1 MIPYNYAEEEVYAF
15 IKSCCSRDEKAQ
27 FMPWNIIKDSKAPTL
42 IPDIYLPNG
51 CQKLDI
57 KPKTCIE
64 VKANLYYD
72 TLDRLRE
79 MYDIMHGHPNFN
91 GFHLMLVTM
100 EKVDPFQSAYQG
112 LKGRDIDIV
121 YFNDWLRNISTDNK
135 TTEAIAKTLLLA
147 DLQSAKKAFGS
158 GPNTF
163 FLGAG
168 VSCSEGLPGW
178 KQLLM
183 TLISDATGTNIGEEE
198 FEALFK
204 ANGSSSI
211 IMGRYI
217 RRLYNDN
224 KIQLRKA
231 IHNCLYKNKT
241 YRMIKSDTIKT
252 ICNLVKNNNE
262 KVKSII
268 TYNYDD
274 LIEQQLANISVATS
288 SVFGPH
294 EPDGRFPVFHVH
306 GILDQKGLK
315 SSDIVLAEDD
325 YHEQYRRAFM
335 WSNVE
340 QLHALQNNNCFFV
353 GLSMTD
359 PNLRR
364 LLDFTK
370 SEASNNK
377 KGDSHCFAFLMR
389 DSIAEGVKGDKE
401 QFLEEQRYILE
412 NLGVRVIWYND
423 HKDLPNLLDKLQKP

>member
-42 IPDIYLPNG
+42 IPDIYLPDG

-72 TLDRLRE
+72 TLDRLKE

-100 EKVDPFQSAYQG
+100 EKVEL
-112 LKGRDIDIV
+112 LKNDYDIPLGRDIEIV
-121 YFNDWLRNISTDNK
+121 YFKDWLKKVKFDKK
-135 TTEAIAKTLLLA
+135 TTQKTVEDNLSP
-147 DLQSAKKAFGS
+147 DLKSAQKAFFS

-217 RRLYNDN
+217 RRLYNDDN
-224 KIQLRKA
+224 EQMRKA
-231 IHNCLYKNKT
+231 IRNYLYKEKT
-241 YRMIKSDTIKT
+241 YKGIRSNTIRK
-252 ICNLVKNNNE
+252 ICELVKNNR
-262 KVKSII
+262 KTVKSII

-274 LIEQQLANISVATS
+274 LIEQQLANIRVLSC
-288 SVFGPH
+288 SVFDTR
-294 EPDGRFPVFHVH
+294 EPDVRFPVYHVH
-306 GILDQKGLK
+306 GILDQANLK
-315 SSDIVLAEDD
+315 SSDIVLSEDE
-325 YHEQYRRAFM
+325 YHEQYRRSFM

-340 QLHALQNNNCFFV
+340 QLHALQNNNCFFI

-370 SEASNNK
+370 SEANDNNQR
-377 KGDSHCFAFLMR
+377 DAHCFAFLKKV
-389 DSIAEGVKGDKE
+389 DIADKVKDNKE
-401 QFLEEQRYILE
+401 QFLNDQRYILE

-423 HKDLPNLLDKLQKP
+423 HKDLPNLLDKLQNP

>member
-15 IKSCCSRDEKAQ
+15 IKSCCSKDEDAQ
-27 FMPWNIIKDSKAPTL
+27 FMPWEIKQNNKSLPL
-42 IPDIYLPNG
+42 IPDIYVPNG
-51 CQKLDI
+51 CRKLDI

-72 TLDRLRE
+72 TFDRLRE
-79 MYDIMHGHPNFN
+79 MYDIIHGHFENE

-100 EKVDPFQSAYQG
+100 ETVDQFQAAYSV
-112 LKGRDIDIV
+112 LKGRNIEIV
-121 YFNDWLRNISTDNK
+121 YFNDWLKMKAKGER
-135 TTEAIAKTLLLA
+135 TTEAIESNLSEV
-147 DLQSAKKAFGS
+147 DLQSAKKAFES

-183 TLISDATGTNIGEEE
+183 TLISDASETNIGKEE

-217 RRLYNDN
+217 HRIYNDD
-224 KIQLRKA
+224 KQQLRNA
-231 IHNCLYKNKT
+231 IHNCLYKNRT
-241 YRMIKSDTIKT
+241 YRIIKSDTIKM
-252 ICNLVKNNNE
+252 ICELVRYNKN

-274 LIEQQLANISVATS
+274 LIEQQLANIGVPTC
-288 SVFGPH
+288 SVFDTH

-306 GILDQKGLK
+306 GILDQEGMK
-315 SSDIVLAEDD
+315 SSNIVLAEDD

-340 QLHALQNNNCFFV
+340 QLHALQNNNCFFI

-370 SEASNNK
+370 SEANNNHQR
-377 KGDSHCFAFLMR
+377 DFHCFAFLCKE
-389 DSIAEGVKGDKE
+389 DVAKDVKGNKMRFLKE
-401 QFLEEQRYILE
+401 QKYILE
-412 NLGVRVIWYND
+412 NLGVRVIWYNN
-423 HKDLPNLLDKLQKP
+423 HNELPKLLFNLQRP

>member
-15 IKSCCSRDEKAQ
+15 IKSCCAKDEDVK
-27 FMPWNIIKDSKAPTL
+27 FMPLNVMQDHKGRTI
-42 IPDIYLPNG
+42 IPDMFLPNG
-51 CQKLDI
+51 CRKLNI

-72 TLDRLRE
+72 TLFRLRE
-79 MYDIMHGHPNFN
+79 MHDFIRGHLKNES
-91 GFHLMLVTM
+91 FHLMLVTM

-112 LKGRDIDIV
+112 LRGRDIDIV
-121 YFNDWLRNISTDNK
+121 YFNDWLRDIATINK
-135 TTEAIAKTLLLA
+135 TTEAAVKNLLSA
-147 DLQSAKKAFGS
+147 DLKSAQKAFYS

-168 VSCSEGLPGW
+168 ISCSEGLPGW
-178 KQLLM
+178 KKLLI
-183 TLISDATGTNIGEEE
+183 TILSEATGTRIGEEE

-231 IHNCLYKNKT
+231 IHKCLYKNKT
-241 YRMIKSDTIKT
+241 YRIIKSDTIKM
-252 ICNLVKNNNE
+252 ICKLVMNNNE
-262 KVKSII
+262 RVKSII

-274 LIEQQLANISVATS
+274 LIEQQLANIGVPTC

-306 GILDQKGLK
+306 GILDQEGMK

-340 QLHALQNNNCFFV
+340 QLHALQNNNCFFI

-370 SEASNNK
+370 SEASNNN
-377 KGDSHCFAFLMR
+377 KGDSHCFAFLMK
-389 DSIAEGVKGDKE
+389 DSMAEGVKSDRE
-401 QFLEEQRYILE
+401 QFLEEQKYILE
-412 NLGVRVIWYND
+412 NLGVRVIWYDD
-423 HKDLPNLLDKLQKP
+423 HNELPKLLDSLQKP

>member
-42 IPDIYLPNG
+42 IPDIYLPDG

-72 TLDRLRE
+72 TLDRLKE
-79 MYDIMHGHPNFN
+79 MYDIMHGHPFFN

-100 EKVDPFQSAYQG
+100 EKVEL
-112 LKGRDIDIV
+112 LKNDYDIPLGRDIEIV
-121 YFNDWLRNISTDNK
+121 YFKDWLKKVKFDKK
-135 TTEAIAKTLLLA
+135 TTQKTVEDNLSP
-147 DLQSAKKAFGS
+147 DLKSAQKAFFS

-217 RRLYNDN
+217 RRLYNDDN
-224 KIQLRKA
+224 EQMRKA
-231 IHNCLYKNKT
+231 IRNYLYKEKT
-241 YRMIKSDTIKT
+241 YKGIRSNTIRK
-252 ICNLVKNNNE
+252 ICELVKNNR
-262 KVKSII
+262 KTVKSII

-274 LIEQQLANISVATS
+274 LIEQQLANIRVLSC
-288 SVFGPH
+288 SVFDTR
-294 EPDGRFPVFHVH
+294 EPDVRFPVYHVH
-306 GILDQKGLK
+306 GILDQANLK
-315 SSDIVLAEDD
+315 SSDIVLSEDE
-325 YHEQYRRAFM
+325 YHEQYRRSFM

-340 QLHALQNNNCFFV
+340 QLHALQNNNCFFI

-370 SEASNNK
+370 SEANDNNQR
-377 KGDSHCFAFLMR
+377 DAHCFAFLK
-389 DSIAEGVKGDKE
+389 KGDIADKVKDNKE
-401 QFLEEQRYILE
+401 QFLNDQRYILE

>member
-15 IKSCCSRDEKAQ
+15 IKSCCTKDEKAQ
-27 FMPWNIIKDSKAPTL
+27 FMPWDIKQNHKSLPL
-42 IPDIYLPNG
+42 IPDIYVPNG
-51 CQKLDI
+51 CRKLKI
-57 KPKTCIE
+57 KSKTCIE

-72 TLDRLRE
+72 TLSRLQE
-79 MYDIMHGHPNFN
+79 MHDIIHHHFEGG

-100 EKVDPFQSAYQG
+100 EKVDPFQFAYQG
-112 LKGRDIDIV
+112 LKGRDIEIV
-121 YFNDWLRNISTDNK
+121 YFNDWLRDIATGNK
-135 TTEAIAKTLLLA
+135 TTEAAVKNLL
-147 DLQSAKKAFGS
+147 SANLKSAQKAFYS

-178 KQLLM
+178 KKLLI
-183 TLISDATGTNIGEEE
+183 TILSEATGTRIGEEE

-217 RRLYNDN
+217 RRLYHDN

-252 ICNLVKNNNE
+252 ICNLVMNNNE
-262 KVKSII
+262 RVKSII

-274 LIEQQLANISVATS
+274 LIEQQLANIGVPTS

-306 GILDQKGLK
+306 GILDQEGMK

-370 SEASNNK
+370 SEASNNN
-377 KGDSHCFAFLMR
+377 KGDSHCFAFMMK
-389 DSIAEGVKGDKE
+389 DSMAEGVKGDRK
-401 QFLEEQRYILE
+401 QFLEEQKYMLE

-423 HKDLPNLLDKLQKP
+423 HNELPKLLDSLQNP

>member
-15 IKSCCSRDEKAQ
+15 IKSCCSKDEKAQ
-27 FMPWNIIKDSKAPTL
+27 FMPWNIIKESKVPTL
-42 IPDIYLPNG
+42 IPDIYLPDG

-112 LKGRDIDIV
+112 LRGRDIDIV
-121 YFNDWLRNISTDNK
+121 YFNDWLRDIATDNK
-135 TTEAIAKTLLLA
+135 ATEAIAKTLLLA

-231 IHNCLYKNKT
+231 IHKCLYKNKT
-241 YRMIKSDTIKT
+241 YRIIKSDTIKM
-252 ICNLVKNNNE
+252 ICKLVMNNNE
-262 KVKSII
+262 RVKSII

-274 LIEQQLANISVATS
+274 LIEQQLANIGVPTC

-306 GILDQKGLK
+306 GILDQEGMK

-340 QLHALQNNNCFFV
+340 QLHALQNNNCFFI

-370 SEASNNK
+370 SEASNNN
-377 KGDSHCFAFLMR
+377 KGDSHCFAFLMK
-389 DSIAEGVKGDKE
+389 DSMAEGVKSDRE
-401 QFLEEQRYILE
+401 QFLEEQKYILE
-412 NLGVRVIWYND
+412 NLGVRVIWYDD
-423 HKDLPNLLDKLQKP
+423 HNELPKLLDSLQKS